1 MEKQYQITLTES
13 QHKSIVAILM
23 AINSNRR
30 FQTGSNLRESHV
42 CNINDADIK
51 AMDFVTDFDNWTESS
66 DPFYVPVGQEVEI
79 DGHKYVCK
87 EYVPDPDN
95 DNECEGCAFADRRT
109 CPNLACS
116 GEDRRDKKSVLWVE
130 KGGES

>member
-30 FQTGSNLRESHV
+30 FQAGSNLRESHV
-42 CNINDADIK
+42 CNINDFDIK
-51 AMDFVTDFDNWTESS
+51 AMDFVTDFDNWTESD

-79 DGHKYVCK
+79 DGRTYICK
-87 EYVPDPDN
+87 EYVPDQDE
-95 DNECEGCAFADRRT
+95 DNECAGCAFADHRN
-109 CPNLACS
+109 CPNIACS
-116 GEDRRDKKSVLWVE
+116 DLDRKDGKSVLWIE
-130 KGGES
+130 KGGAV